1 MGVCFSNKKFILTD
15 TINININTNRN
26 QMNKSM
32 SYQFDESKS
41 GNIKP
46 SAFIKKKHFSNISKE
61 YIIQE
66 FIGKGAFG
74 TVRKVTHILTNQV
87 RAMKTISRTIN
98 FAKDESSFMKEVE
111 ILKNLDHP
119 NIIKIYDFYYD
130 NNNYY
135 IINEFIKGGELFEII
150 NSIGVF
156 TEAFAALIMKQ
167 ILKAV
172 NYFHSKGIVHRDLKP
187 ENILFE
193 KNNYMDDNNKS
204 KLSNDFTI
212 KIIDFG
218 ASSILKNNNILT
230 EKTGTPYYIA
240 PEVLNK
246 KYDKRC
252 DIWSCGVIMFILL
265 NGEPPFAGSDENEI
279 ISNVKKGYINWDC
292 LSNKKLSKESID
304 LLKSMLNTNYQMRPS
319 AELILMDPWFI
330 KNAPNINVN
339 QSSALKILDNLKAF
353 QIKEKLIEASMNY
366 LSNQFISKEEQSEL
380 TSIFQSLDLNNDGK
394 LSYNEIV
401 DGYNQIYGYNENKI
415 GSIKTTKGE
424 SIANNIFK
432 TFRKIKD
439 SDYITYQEFL
449 IGSADKKNIITE
461 KKLEAAFKIFDKN
474 GDGSISSNEIK
485 SVLCNKNTN
494 KGDYYWNSII
504 KEVDLNGDG
513 EISFEEFKILMM
525 KVLNEKEKNMNVRN
539 DKMIMKKITEYSAE
553 NSVEV
558 KDRKNSLVKKKYC
571 KDNTGEVIDNDNL
584 YDIENIR
591 KQYI

>member
-1 MGVCFSNKKFILTD
+1 
-15 TINININTNRN
+15 
-26 QMNKSM
+26 
-32 SYQFDESKS
+32 
-41 GNIKP
+41 
-46 SAFIKKKHFSNISKE
+46 
-61 YIIQE
+61 
-66 FIGKGAFG
+66 
-74 TVRKVTHILTNQV
+74 
-87 RAMKTISRTIN
+87 MKTISRTIN

-193 KNNYMDDNNKS
+193 KNNYVDNNS
-204 KLSNDFTI
+204 HLTNDFTI

-218 ASSILKNNNILT
+218 ASSILKNNNTLT

-246 KYDKRC
+246 KYDKKC

-279 ISNVKKGYINWDC
+279 ISNVKKGYINWDT
-292 LSNKKLSKESID
+292 LSNKKLSIESID

-319 AELILMDPWFI
+319 AELILMDPWFV

-339 QSSALKILDNLKAF
+339 QSSALKILDNLKSF

-394 LSYNEIV
+394 LSYDEIV

-424 SIANNIFK
+424 LIANNIFK

-439 SDYITYQEFL
+439 TDYITYQEFL

-525 KVLNEKEKNMNVRN
+525 KVLNEKEKSMNVRN

-553 NSVEV
+553 NSIEV

-584 YDIENIR
+584 FEIEDIR